1 MAKLE
6 RLLTVKL
13 CPVLQSKLSKFT
25 QGGRGGGGGG
35 ETSGPPTNDR
45 RIPSLSSPHIEQST
59 FWIVP
64 STKISS
70 Q

>member
-25 QGGRGGGGGG
+25 QGGEGGG